1 MVDPEATP
9 EPVVV
14 TLGEIM
20 LRLRS
25 PGHERLFQSNLL
37 EATFGGGEAN
47 VAVSLAQWGVAA
59 RFVTALPDGPLGDAR
74 HRPAARPGRG
84 RQASVIRRP
93 GRLGIYFLEAGAAQ
107 RASAVVYDRDGS
119 AFALAGP
126 AEFDW
131 PLILAGASWFHVS
144 GITPALSASAAEVAL
159 AGIAAARAAG
169 LGTSVDLNYR
179 AKLWRYG
186 KTAAQV
192 MRALMEHADVA
203 IGNEED
209 CQKALGLE
217 VPVDVTAG
225 HLDHAAYERLTG
237 RVLDE
242 FPSLSAVAIT
252 LRESRGAD
260 VNGWSACLRD
270 GAGFH
275 VGAALRRPRHRRP
288 RGDRRRLRGR
298 PHLRPAPRAD
308 GCRRAGP
315 GHRRGLPEA
324 LHPGRL
330 QPRHAGRGAAPG
342 SRGRLGPRQPLTL
355 GGRASVVARGPADRR
370 DRRHGRAPRNVYADA
385 VHSAAA
391 RYHPGSPASDARRV
405 PEIDRAPDGTS
416 RHRPVTTRRTCRED
430 P

>member
-1 MVDPEATP
+1 MMDPEATP
-9 EPVVV
+9 EPMVV

-59 RFVTALPDGPLGDAR
+59 RFVTALPDGSLGDA
-74 HRPAARPGRG
+74 AISQLRG
-84 RQASVIRRP
+84 LGVDVSRVIRRP

-107 RASAVVYDRDGS
+107 RASTVIYDRDGS

-131 PLILAGASWFHVS
+131 PRILAGASWFHVS
-144 GITPALSASAAEVAL
+144 GITPALSASAADVAL

-192 MRALMEHADVA
+192 MRALMEHTDVA

-209 CQKALGLE
+209 CQRALGLE

-242 FPSLSAVAIT
+242 FPSLSAIAIT

-270 GAGFH
+270 GEGFH
-275 VGAALRRPRHRRP
+275 VGAAYDILDIVDRVGT
-288 RGDRRRLRGR
+288 GDAFAAGLIYGRLRG
-298 PHLRPAPRAD
+298 L
-308 GCRRAGP
+308 
-315 GHRRGLPEA
+315 
-324 LHPGRL
+324 
-330 QPRHAGRGAAPG
+330 
-342 SRGRLGPRQPLTL
+342 
-355 GGRASVVARGPADRR
+355 
-370 DRRHGRAPRNVYADA
+370 
-385 VHSAAA
+385 SAAEGLDLA
-391 RYHPGSPASDARRV
+391 IAAGCLKHSIPGDFNRVTLAEVQRLASGDASGRV
-405 PEIDRAPDGTS
+405 S
-416 RHRPVTTRRTCRED
+416 R
-430 P
+430 

>member
-1 MVDPEATP
+1 MADTEATP

-25 PGHERLFQSNLL
+25 PGHERLLQSNLL

-59 RFVTALPDGPLGDAR
+59 RFVTALPDGPLGDA
-74 HRPAARPGRG
+74 AISQLRG
-84 RQASVIRRP
+84 LGVDVSRVIRRP

-126 AEFDW
+126 DEFDW

-159 AGIAAARAAG
+159 AGITAARAAG

-186 KTAAQV
+186 KAAAQV
-192 MRALMEHADVA
+192 MRALMEHTDVV

-225 HLDHAAYERLTG
+225 HLDHAAYERLTAS
-237 RVLDE
+237 VLDA

-260 VNGWSACLRD
+260 INGWSACLRD
-270 GAGFH
+270 GEGFRVGNAYDILDIVDRVGTGDAFAAG
-275 VGAALRRPRHRRP
+275 LIY
-288 RGDRRRLRGR
+288 
-298 PHLRPAPRAD
+298 
-308 GCRRAGP
+308 
-315 GHRRGLPEA
+315 
-324 LHPGRL
+324 GRL
-330 QPRHAGRGAAPG
+330 HGLTAAEGLDFAIAAGCLKHSIPGDFNRVTAAEVQRLAAG
-342 SRGRLGPRQPLTL
+342 DASGRVSR
-355 GGRASVVARGPADRR
+355 
-370 DRRHGRAPRNVYADA
+370 
-385 VHSAAA
+385 
-391 RYHPGSPASDARRV
+391 
-405 PEIDRAPDGTS
+405 
-416 RHRPVTTRRTCRED
+416 
-430 P
+430 

>member
-25 PGHERLFQSNLL
+25 PGHERLFQSNTL

-47 VAVSLAQWGVAA
+47 VAVSLAQWGVAV
-59 RFVTALPDGPLGDAR
+59 RFVTALPDGPLGDA
-74 HRPAARPGRG
+74 AISQLRG
-84 RQASVIRRP
+84 LGVDIRQLIRRP

-107 RASAVVYDRDGS
+107 RASSVVYDRDGS
-119 AFALAGP
+119 AFAMAAP
-126 AEFDW
+126 ADFDW
-131 PLILAGASWFHVS
+131 SLILAGARWFHVS
-144 GITPALSASAAEVAL
+144 GITPALSASAADITL
-159 AGIAAARAAG
+159 DGIAAARAAG

-186 KTAAQV
+186 KTAPQV
-192 MRALMEHADVA
+192 MRALMEHVDVA

-217 VPVDVTAG
+217 VAVDVTAG

-270 GAGFH
+270 GEGFH
-275 VGAALRRPRHRRP
+275 VGAAYDVLDIVDRVGT
-288 RGDRRRLRGR
+288 GD
-298 PHLRPAPRAD
+298 AFA
-308 GCRRAGP
+308 AG
-315 GHRRGLPEA
+315 LIY
-324 LHPGRL
+324 GRL
-330 QPRHAGRGAAPG
+330 HGLTAAQGLDFAIAAGCLKHSIPG
-342 SRGRLGPRQPLTL
+342 
-355 GGRASVVARGPADRR
+355 DF
-370 DRRHGRAPRNVYADA
+370 N
-385 VHSAAA
+385 
-391 RYHPGSPASDARRV
+391 
-405 PEIDRAPDGTS
+405 
-416 RHRPVTTRRTCRED
+416 PVTLAEVQRLAAGDASRCVSR
-430 P
+430 